1 MFQHKI
7 IQVVLEMG
15 FTKSSFTL
23 QQMLFLTLFFTLA
36 IFICTPPDLA
46 HAGYLD
52 SGSGS
57 SFVQGI
63 IAVLAFFGRM
73 IDKVKKFLGI
83 GKSKS

>member
-1 MFQHKI
+1 MLTMAFS
-7 IQVVLEMG
+7 
-15 FTKSSFTL
+15 KSSFNF
-23 QQMLFLTLFFTLA
+23 QKMVFLTLFFSFV
-36 IFICTPPDLA
+36 IFILVPSDLA

-73 IDKVKKFLGI
+73 IDKVKSFFGI